1 MLRRM
6 SELARKSCEPCRAGA
21 PPLAGDQLRDLA
33 RQLDRAWSVVDG
45 HHLERRFALPDFA
58 ASLAL
63 ANEIG
68 ELAEREGHHPDLLVR
83 WGELVVTL
91 WTHKAGGLTEADF
104 VLAAKV
110 DELAARAAS
119 LRAPRT

>member
-1 MLRRM
+1 MLRDM
-6 SELARKSCEPCRAGA
+6 SELAKKSCVPCRAGA
-21 PPLAGDQLRDLA
+21 EPLKGERLQALRGE
-33 RQLDRAWSVVDG
+33 LDPGWRVVDE
-45 HHLERRFALPDFA
+45 HHLERRFAFPDFA

-91 WTHKAGGLTEADF
+91 WTHKAGGLTESDF

-110 DELAARAAS
+110 DQLSRARQ
-119 LRAPRT
+119 